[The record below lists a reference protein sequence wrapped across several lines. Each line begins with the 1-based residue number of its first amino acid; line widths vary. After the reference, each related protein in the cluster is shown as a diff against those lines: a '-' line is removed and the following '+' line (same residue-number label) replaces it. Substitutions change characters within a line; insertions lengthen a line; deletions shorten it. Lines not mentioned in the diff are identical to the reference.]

1 MKNVLLVIKF
11 LKCISCVITVGVMLF
26 FSGCICI
33 CMDKLSGPM
42 ANVPNA
48 ENMSRWSVKIS
59 SRLYADEEFGSA
71 ICKALKNRGVRIVE
85 TGADVEISIN
95 DTFETGGYWGLV
107 PGAISFCVL
116 PFSMSYTYRYSISLS
131 AEGVNNEVELGLKE
145 TEVSSLTPLAFVP
158 LLWHK
163 DGGVSKNANS
173 RNHNADLRFVEWAA
187 EQIADAVC
195 GQLGGAFGK
204 EVIVKRHERLDAE
217 KRRGDEKMALERA
230 KERAEKEKENARVRF
245 DGMFGRKFGDKV
257 DVTGASMLHLE
268 LIYEDIDRCCR
279 VMFSPAKPSPLFQQ
293 YYLWVTPLSHQLF
306 AIEARAKVDL
316 SEESYDALEK
326 KYDRKFEYG
335 DSWREM
341 SFRPSSKCSLY
352 VRNHLNDSYTTLMY
366 DRSCAQVLAVD
377 FEVLRAAREESRA
390 VIELE
395 KKQKANAADADVEGF

>member
-48 ENMSRWSVKIS
+48 DDMSRWSVKIS

-95 DTFETGGYWGLV
+95 DTFEKGGYWGLV

-187 EQIADAVC
+187 EQIADAIC
-195 GQLGGAFGK
+195 GQLCDTSFYN
-204 EVIVKRHERLDAE
+204 EVIARKNDRLAE
-217 KRRGDEKMALERA
+217 ERA
-230 KERAEKEKENARVRF
+230 KKVRLAEEAARREAERAAEQERKKEQEEAVKREKERKRNEFVSEMRSRHNCSVSTSRLGSVRPTSGTAYPHDGGFYGSFKVFQCVDSGVLVRHDETIYFVETTDTYVDGDELKEGWYKCMGTYQYVTA
-245 DGMFGRKFGDKV
+245 FGGNKTVFKFCPV
-257 DVTGASMLHLE
+257 SASYGSD
-268 LIYEDIDRCCR
+268 IISDIDGQR
-279 VMFSPAKPSPLFQQ
+279 
-293 YYLWVTPLSHQLF
+293 F
-306 AIEARAKVDL
+306 A
-316 SEESYDALEK
+316 EE
-326 KYDRKFEYG
+326 F
-335 DSWREM
+335 
-341 SFRPSSKCSLY
+341 
-352 VRNHLNDSYTTLMY
+352 
-366 DRSCAQVLAVD
+366 
-377 FEVLRAAREESRA
+377 SRA
-390 VIELE
+390 LL
-395 KKQKANAADADVEGF
+395 GF